1 MPRGVTSISEVK
13 SKLLSPAQTSHF
25 LVDIPFPPGTVGE
38 RLRRLVGQDL
48 DKLSLQCSEAS
59 LPGSTF
65 ATSVI
70 DNDRTGVTERHAY
83 RKIFDD
89 RIDLTFY
96 VDAEKYLPILFFEE
110 WMNHIAGQDFGKSG
124 DALIDPSQ
132 RIKDLRSANYNY
144 RFRYPDDYIAEGFVI
159 TKIEKD
165 FYREVRQSN
174 ILESIF
180 NTFTG
185 ADLGRTSYK
194 PNGSFLR
201 YAFVR
206 SFPIA
211 INSMPVSYDTSQLLK
226 VTVSMSYVRYII
238 DNLSNAGSSA
248 AQALNLD
255 FGDSPFTQAAF
266 NAGNKAPTRRNV
278 PGSYRDGGRAA
289 FNQLSRRDAT
299 GAIVPGG

>member
-25 LVDIPFPPGTVGE
+25 LVDIPFPPTTVGE

-96 VDAEKYLPILFFEE
+96 VDADRYLPILFFEE

-124 DALIDPSQ
+124 DVIDPSE
-132 RIKDLRSANYNY
+132 RIKDLRSPNYNY
-144 RFRYPDDYIAEGFVI
+144 RFRYPDDYIAEGFTI

-165 FYREVRQSN
+165 FYKEVRQSN

-226 VTVSMSYVRYII
+226 VTVSMSYVRYVI
-238 DNLSNAGSSA
+238 DNLSNAGTSA
-248 AQALNLD
+248 ATALKLD

-266 NAGNKAPTRRNV
+266 NAGNRPSTGRDV
-278 PGSYRDGGRAA
+278 PGPDPVQG
-289 FNQLSRRDAT
+289 FFFT
-299 GAIVPGG
+299 TP